1 MRERERLFKS
11 YSEETNPTVKLTKYS
26 DYKRIVNI
34 VVPKRK
40 KKEKNSII
48 KIISK
53 EIQKISKKI
62 WDGIKP
68 VVTLK
73 SKTKLSPN
81 PCL

>member
-1 MRERERLFKS
+1 MRERDRLFKS

-40 KKEKNSII
+40 KKEKNRNI

-53 EIQKISKKI
+53 KI
-62 WDGIKP
+62 
-68 VVTLK
+68 
-73 SKTKLSPN
+73 
-81 PCL
+81 